1 MAEHAPN
8 YSYWVDTAPPPT
20 FTPLTSDVSTDVC
33 VIGGG
38 IVGITT
44 ALLLKRAGKRVV
56 LLEQD
61 GVSRGTTGYTTAKVT
76 SGHGMIYSDLEKK
89 HGLDTARAYASA
101 NEAGLAKVRELAA
114 DIDCDLE
121 TKTNYVYTASENQI
135 GSIKEEAEAAKRAGL
150 AASFMATFDVPFPI
164 VAAVRQDDQAQFH
177 PLKYLA
183 PLAKEIAGEGSFV
196 FDNSRAVNVDEGDP
210 CCVTTES
217 GSVTCADVVV
227 ATNYPFL
234 DRGLFFARVHPKRSY
249 CISGP
254 VPEDRIT
261 EGMYI
266 SSDQPTRSVRTIRDG
281 DRTIMLIGGEGHNV
295 GQEEDKESH
304 YANLEA
310 WARQHYGL
318 TEITHRWSTQDGSTV
333 DDLPYVGTLRKSS
346 KHLFVATGFKK
357 WGMTNGT
364 TAAMLITDLITGKD
378 NPYTSLYDPHRLTVA
393 ASAQTF
399 VEENV
404 KVGAK
409 FVKDRIAHPQ
419 RGDADDLGPGEAA
432 VVGTAPN
439 QTAVYRDESGAL
451 HAVSAVCTHLGCI
464 VNWNPAEKTWDCPCH
479 GSRFGYEGNV
489 IQGPAV
495 QDLEKKD
502 L

>member
-20 FTPLTSDVSTDVC
+20 FSPLTSDVSADVC
-33 VIGGG
+33 VIGAG

-44 ALLLKRAGKRVV
+44 AVLLKRAGKRVV
-56 LLEQD
+56 VLEQD
-61 GVSRGTTGYTTAKVT
+61 GVFRGTTGYTTAKVT
-76 SGHGMIYSDLEKK
+76 SGHGITYSELESK
-89 HGLDTARAYASA
+89 HGAETARLYAAA
-101 NEAGLAKVRELAA
+101 NEAGLAKVRELAQG
-114 DIDCDLE
+114 IDCDLE
-121 TKTNYVYTASENQI
+121 TKPNYVYTASEDQVD
-135 GSIKEEAEAAKRAGL
+135 SIKKEAEAAKRAGL
-150 AASFMATFDVPFPI
+150 DASFVTDFDVPFPI
-164 VAAVRQDDQAQFH
+164 VAAVRQDNQAQFH
-177 PLKYLA
+177 PLRYLG

-196 FDNSRAVNVDEGDP
+196 FDNSRAVDVDEGEP
-210 CCVTTES
+210 CCVTTEN
-217 GSVTCADVVV
+217 GSVTCNDVVV

-254 VPEDRIT
+254 VPEGNLT

-266 SSDQPTRSVRTIRDG
+266 STDDPTRSVRTIRDG
-281 DRTIMLIGGEGHNV
+281 GRTIMLIGGEGHNV
-295 GQEEDKESH
+295 GQEEDTEAH
-304 YANLEA
+304 YANLES
-310 WARQHYGL
+310 WAREHYGL
-318 TEITHRWSTQDGSTV
+318 TEITHRWSTQDGVTV
-333 DDLPYVGTLRKSS
+333 DQIPYVGTLRRTSD
-346 KHLFVATGFKK
+346 HLFVATGFKK

-364 TAAMLITDLITGKD
+364 TAAALLTDLILERD
-378 NPYTSLYDPHRLTVA
+378 NPFAGLYDPHRLTVA
-393 ASAQTF
+393 ASASKF

-404 KVGAK
+404 KVGKK
-409 FVKDRIAHPQ
+409 FVKDRVAHPQ
-419 RGDADDLGPGEAA
+419 RGGVDDLAPGDAA

-439 QTAVYRDESGAL
+439 QTAVYRDESGTV

-479 GSRFGYEGNV
+479 GSRFGYEGKV

-495 QDLEKKD
+495 QDLAKKE

>member
-1 MAEHAPN
+1 VAEHAPN

-20 FTPLTSDVSTDVC
+20 FTTLTSDISTDVC

-61 GVSRGTTGYTTAKVT
+61 GVFRGTTGYTTAKVT
-76 SGHGMIYSDLEKK
+76 SGHGMIYSELEKK
-89 HGLDTARAYASA
+89 HGSDTARAYAAA
-101 NEAGLAKVRELAA
+101 NEAGLAKIRELAEGV
-114 DIDCDLE
+114 DCDLE
-121 TKTNYVYTASENQI
+121 TKANYVYTAKQDQVE
-135 GSIKEEAEAAKRAGL
+135 SIEQEADAARRAGL
-150 AASFMATFDVPFPI
+150 AASFVTDFDVPFPI

-177 PLKYLA
+177 PLKYLT
-183 PLAKEIAGEGSFV
+183 PLVKEVAGEGSFV
-196 FDNSRAVNVDEGDP
+196 FDNSRAINVDEGEP
-210 CCVTTES
+210 CCVTTEQ
-217 GSVTCADVVV
+217 GSVTCDDVVV

-254 VPEDRIT
+254 VPGDRLT
-261 EGMYI
+261 DGMYI
-266 SSDQPTRSVRTIRDG
+266 STDEPTRSVRSIPDG
-281 DRTIMLIGGEGHNV
+281 DRTIILIGGEGHNV
-295 GQEEDKESH
+295 GQEQDTEKH

-310 WARQHYGL
+310 WAREHYGM

-333 DDLPYVGTLRKSS
+333 DHIPYVGTLRRSS
-346 KHLFVATGFKK
+346 DHLFVATGFKK

-364 TAAMLITDLITGKD
+364 TAGVLITDLILGRD
-378 NPYTSLYDPHRLTVA
+378 NPFAHLYDPHRLTVG
-393 ASAQTF
+393 ASAPTF

-419 RGDADDLGPGEAA
+419 SGTADDLAPGQAA
-432 VVGTAPN
+432 VMGMAPN
-439 QTAVYRDESGAL
+439 QTAIYRDESGTL

-479 GSRFGYEGNV
+479 GSRFGYDGGV

-495 QDLEKKD
+495 QDLQKKD